1 MLTPSGSAKDC
12 INGNDSAFRVCF
24 NDPGQGMQYMQL
36 FFLNA
41 TVSLSVIALLAAG
54 ATLPIFVFNRRA
66 FSLKRRRKNV
76 KETCRMETFW
86 NTIASYN
93 AATWPAQLALTLAA
107 VVLTLLLYFRP
118 SPAVRIAMK
127 VFMALLNFWIAGVYY
142 LVCCEPREH
151 HDLLALFWAIMG
163 CIWVYDLA
171 VGHASLQRTGNHKA
185 FAALLFAMP
194 LVYPLFSL
202 LLGRTF
208 PMITSPVMPCSVA
221 VFTIGG
227 LPAGMQHRPG
237 AVPLLPRIHPR
248 QRRAAHE
255 TLAAGAQRAARGDV
269 PDHRVL
275 LRLHAAAPAQS
286 LHRLLTR
293 RTHAKKSARPTGRF
307 FFLRQTPP
315 IRCGAGPTCCWRR

>member
-1 MLTPSGSAKDC
+1 
-12 INGNDSAFRVCF
+12 
-24 NDPGQGMQYMQL
+24 
-36 FFLNA
+36 
-41 TVSLSVIALLAAG
+41 
-54 ATLPIFVFNRRA
+54 
-66 FSLKRRRKNV
+66 
-76 KETCRMETFW
+76 METFW

-221 VFTIGG
+221 VFTIG
-227 LPAGMQHRPG
+227 LMLAFSERVNIVLAMSLFFREYIRDNAGRPTK
-237 AVPLLPRIHPR
+237 PSP
-248 QRRAAHE
+248 
-255 TLAAGAQRAARGDV
+255 
-269 PDHRVL
+269 RVL
-275 LRLHAAAPAQS
+275 NALLAVMCLIIGCFFAFTLLHQ
-286 LHRLLTR
+286 LNLFTD
-293 RTHAKKSARPTGRF
+293 
-307 FFLRQTPP
+307 
-315 IRCGAGPTCCWRR
+315 C

>member
-1 MLTPSGSAKDC
+1 
-12 INGNDSAFRVCF
+12 
-24 NDPGQGMQYMQL
+24 
-36 FFLNA
+36 
-41 TVSLSVIALLAAG
+41 
-54 ATLPIFVFNRRA
+54 
-66 FSLKRRRKNV
+66 
-76 KETCRMETFW
+76 METFW

-171 VGHASLQRTGNHKA
+171 VASLQRTGNHKA

-221 VFTIGG
+221 VFTIGLMLAFSERVNIVLAMFLCHWALIG
-227 LPAGMQHRPG
+227 LSKVYFFGIPEDYLLACSIVPALYLFFREYIRDNAGRPTK
-237 AVPLLPRIHPR
+237 PSP
-248 QRRAAHE
+248 
-255 TLAAGAQRAARGDV
+255 
-269 PDHRVL
+269 RVL
-275 LRLHAAAPAQS
+275 NALLAVMCLIIGCFFAFTLLHQ
-286 LHRLLTR
+286 LNLFTD
-293 RTHAKKSARPTGRF
+293 
-307 FFLRQTPP
+307 
-315 IRCGAGPTCCWRR
+315 C

>member
-1 MLTPSGSAKDC
+1 
-12 INGNDSAFRVCF
+12 
-24 NDPGQGMQYMQL
+24 
-36 FFLNA
+36 
-41 TVSLSVIALLAAG
+41 
-54 ATLPIFVFNRRA
+54 
-66 FSLKRRRKNV
+66 
-76 KETCRMETFW
+76 METFW

-221 VFTIGG
+221 VFTIG
-227 LPAGMQHRPG
+227 LMLAFSERVNIVLAMYLFFREYIRDNAGRPTK
-237 AVPLLPRIHPR
+237 PSP
-248 QRRAAHE
+248 
-255 TLAAGAQRAARGDV
+255 
-269 PDHRVL
+269 RVL
-275 LRLHAAAPAQS
+275 NALLAVMCLIIGCFFAFTLLHQ
-286 LHRLLTR
+286 LNLFTD
-293 RTHAKKSARPTGRF
+293 
-307 FFLRQTPP
+307 
-315 IRCGAGPTCCWRR
+315 C

>member
-1 MLTPSGSAKDC
+1 
-12 INGNDSAFRVCF
+12 
-24 NDPGQGMQYMQL
+24 
-36 FFLNA
+36 
-41 TVSLSVIALLAAG
+41 
-54 ATLPIFVFNRRA
+54 
-66 FSLKRRRKNV
+66 
-76 KETCRMETFW
+76 METFW

-208 PMITSPVMPCSVA
+208 PMITSPVWPCVVA
-221 VFTIGG
+221 VVTIGLLLAFSCWQAASSRRG
-227 LPAGMQHRPG
+227 TSSSANTSATTPG
-237 AVPLLPRIHPR
+237 GPRNPR
-248 QRRAAHE
+248 
-255 TLAAGAQRAARGDV
+255 RGC
-269 PDHRVL
+269 
-275 LRLHAAAPAQS
+275 S
-286 LHRLLTR
+286 TR
-293 RTHAKKSARPTGRF
+293 CSR
-307 FFLRQTPP
+307 
-315 IRCGAGPTCCWRR
+315 